1 MNVFHKVTLQSLQK
15 NKTRTVVTIIGII
28 LSAAMI
34 CAVTTTIA
42 SLQDFM
48 YRSLAYN
55 SGSWQGSVLHAD
67 SSELERIRSSEQ
79 MEVIVYGNSV
89 GYAALEYVGVD
100 LKPYLYITGASE
112 NYRDLM
118 SVHITAG
125 EYPKNSGEILLPE
138 HLLDMGGVSYKIG
151 DVLTLEI
158 GERMSDGW
166 AFGQET
172 KFIGWDQ
179 TQAEYEELVIRET
192 RTYTVVGFYE
202 RPAFEAYDAAGYTA
216 ITVSDGISDPSAA
229 YDVYFTMKNPR
240 EIYDF
245 LQENGF
251 PGKVNSDILNILG
264 VSGLTAFYTVF
275 YGLAAIV
282 IGLIMFGSVSLIYNA
297 FSISVSERTKQFGL
311 LSSIGATRR
320 QIRQM
325 VFFEAFAVSVIG
337 IPVGIFVGIAGI
349 GITLLCIGDRFAMI
363 MSFSQPMI
371 LRVPP
376 VSIVIAVVVA
386 LVTVLISA
394 WIPSKR
400 AMKVSAVEAIRQ
412 TNDITTEKKHTKT
425 LRFLGRMFGLP
436 GMLADRHFSRNKKKY
451 RTTVVSLFMSIV
463 LFVSAASF
471 TDYLTDSAG
480 SIYVTYG
487 FDVLYA
493 LSAADVRNPPVT
505 EAMQIIRSDE
515 TVTEAAYTQRDVL
528 ECEISM
534 DHLSWEWM
542 FDSAHIVSEDYDP
555 TARDNYMRLQV
566 IAIYVEDEVYRAY
579 LQENKLDEELYMN
592 ASAPLA
598 VAIDGQ
604 TKYNIRKEKFVT
616 MNTLAD
622 TSCEMTST
630 VLKSIDGY
638 AHVETVENGDG
649 SRIYRYLNLENGEE
663 IIEFSAEEVASEL
676 TLRVGTTLY
685 EKPYFIDTSAELILL
700 YPFSAQQSVNPYTN
714 TGNDFSILIRTPD
727 HKACCDSLSRT
738 LRENGMSDSRLYDF
752 AESQSQDRA
761 MVTIIEVFSYG
772 FIVLI
777 SLIAAANVFNTIT
790 TNINLR
796 RREFAMLKSVG
807 MTSKDFNRM
816 MNYECLL
823 YGMKARLYGI
833 PASCGVTVLIYQT
846 ISSGVTTGFRLP
858 WSAIGIAVLSVFIVV
873 SATMMYSMRK
883 VRREN
888 PIDALRNENL

>member
-1 MNVFHKVTLQSLQK
+1 MNVFHKVTLQSLKK

-55 SGSWQGSVLHAD
+55 SGSWQGSVLYAD
-67 SSELERIRSSEQ
+67 PSELEQIRSAGQVEKC
-79 MEVIVYGNSV
+79 VYSDSV
-89 GYAALEYVGVD
+89 GYAALEYVGID
-100 LKPYLYITGASE
+100 SKPYLYITGASE
-112 NYRDLM
+112 NYRDLI

-125 EYPKNSGEILLPE
+125 EYPKNSSEILLPE

-151 DVLTLEI
+151 DILTLEI
-158 GERMSDGW
+158 GERMSEGW
-166 AFGQET
+166 TFGQDT
-172 KFIGWDQ
+172 VFLGWD
-179 TQAEYEELVIRET
+179 TSMEEYEELVIRET

-202 RPAFEAYDAAGYTA
+202 RPVFEKYNAAGYTA
-216 ITVSDGISDPSAA
+216 ITVSDGASEPSAW
-229 YDVYFTMKNPR
+229 YDVYFTMKDPG

-251 PGKVNSDILNILG
+251 PREVNSDILMILG

-311 LSSIGATRR
+311 LSSIGATRK

-337 IPVGIFVGIAGI
+337 IPLGIFVGIAGI

-376 VSIVIAVVVA
+376 VSIIIAVAVA

-412 TNDITTEKKHTKT
+412 TNDITTGRKQRKT
-425 LRFLGRMFGLP
+425 PQFICRLFGLP
-436 GMLADRHFSRNKKKY
+436 GMLADRHFMRNKKKY

-480 SIYVTYG
+480 SVYDTYG

-493 LSAADVRNPPVT
+493 LSTADVRNPPIT
-505 EAMQIIRSDE
+505 EAMQIIRRDE
-515 TVTEAAYTQRDVL
+515 TVTDAAYTQRDIL
-528 ECEISM
+528 ACEISM
-534 DHLSWEWM
+534 DHLTEEWM
-542 FDSAHIVSEDYDP
+542 FDTAHVVNEDYDP
-555 TARDNYMRLQV
+555 TAKNHVMRLV
-566 IAIYVEDEVYRAY
+566 TAVLYVEDGEYREFLA
-579 LQENKLDEELYMN
+579 ENKLDEELYMN
-592 ASAPLA
+592 TSEPLA

-604 TKYNIRKEKFVT
+604 TKYNINQEKFVT

-622 TSCEMTST
+622 TSCEMIYEF
-630 VLKSIDGY
+630 VKDIDGY
-638 AHVETVENGDG
+638 QVIEKGKKDDG
-649 SRIYRYLNLENGEE
+649 SIVYLYMNLSDTEE
-663 IIEFSAEEVASEL
+663 ILEVPLNEAVVRL
-676 TLRVGTTLY
+676 DLRVGTTLY

-700 YPFSAQQSVNPYTN
+700 YPLSAQPSVNPYYN
-714 TGNDFSILIRTPD
+714 TGNDYSILIRTPD
-727 HKACCDSLSRT
+727 HKACYDSLSRT

-752 AESQSQDRA
+752 AESQSQERA
-761 MVTIIEVFSYG
+761 MVTIIEVFAYG

-777 SLIAAANVFNTIT
+777 SLIAAANVFNTIS

-807 MTSKDFNRM
+807 MSAKDFHRM

-823 YGMKARLYGI
+823 YGMKALLYGI
-833 PASCGVTVLIYQT
+833 PVSCGVTVLIYQT
-846 ISSGVTTGFRLP
+846 VSSGVTTGFRLP
-858 WSAIGIAVLSVFIVV
+858 WSAIGIAVLSVFLVV
-873 SATMMYSMRK
+873 SATMMYSMSK
-883 VRREN
+883 VRKEN

>member
-1 MNVFHKVTLQSLQK
+1 MNVFHKVTLQSLKK

-48 YRSLAYN
+48 YRSFAYN
-55 SGSWQGSVLHAD
+55 NGSWQGSVLHAEP
-67 SSELERIRSSEQ
+67 SELDTIQSSRQVE
-79 MEVIVYGNSV
+79 EVVYSESV
-89 GYAALEYVGVD
+89 GYTALDYSEIES
-100 LKPYLYITGASE
+100 KPYLYITGVNE

-125 EYPKNSGEILLPE
+125 DYPKNSSEILLPE
-138 HLLDMGGVSYKIG
+138 HLLDMGGISHKIG

-158 GERMSDGW
+158 GERISEGRTL
-166 AFGQET
+166 GQDT
-172 KFIGWDQ
+172 KFLGWETSLD
-179 TQAEYEELVIRET
+179 AYEELVLNET
-192 RTYTVVGFYE
+192 RIYTVVGFYE
-202 RPAFEAYDAAGYTA
+202 RPTYEKQSAAGYTA
-216 ITVSDGISDPSAA
+216 ITIADDITDSSAA

-245 LQENGF
+245 LKENGF
-251 PGKVNSDILNILG
+251 PREVNSDLLSILG

-282 IGLIMFGSVSLIYNA
+282 IGLIMFGSISLIYNA

-311 LSSIGATRR
+311 LSSIGATKR

-325 VFFEAFAVSVIG
+325 VLFEAFAVSVIG
-337 IPVGIFVGIAGI
+337 IPIGIIIGITGI
-349 GITLLCIGDRFAMI
+349 GVTLLCIGDRFASI
-363 MSFSQPMI
+363 MSFGQPMI

-400 AMKVSAVEAIRQ
+400 AMKISAVEAIRQ
-412 TNDITTEKKHTKT
+412 THDIITEKKQTKT
-425 LRFLGRMFGLP
+425 SRFIYRLFGLP
-436 GMLADRHFSRNKKKY
+436 GMLTDKHFKRNKKKY

-463 LFVSAASF
+463 LFVSASSF
-471 TDYLTDSAG
+471 TDYLTESADSV
-480 SIYVTYG
+480 YDTHG
-487 FDVLYA
+487 FDLLY
-493 LSAADVRNPPVT
+493 SFNPTDVRNLPI
-505 EAMQIIRSDE
+505 EDAMQVIRSDE
-515 TVTEAAYTQRDVL
+515 NVTEAAYTQRDVFG
-528 ECEISM
+528 CDISM

-542 FDSAHIVSEDYDP
+542 FDTAHIVSEDYDP
-555 TARDNYMRLQV
+555 TARDNYMHLQV
-566 IAIYVEDEVYRAY
+566 IVIYVEDEVYRAY
-579 LQENKLDEELYMN
+579 LKSNKLDEDVYMSS
-592 ASAPLA
+592 SAPVA

-604 TKYNIRKEKFVT
+604 TKYNIRQEKFVT
-616 MNTLAD
+616 VNTLED
-622 TSCEMTST
+622 TSCEMTSE

-638 AHVETVENGDG
+638 AHIETVENGDG
-649 SRIYRYLNLENGEE
+649 SKLYRYLNLEDGEE
-663 IIEFSAEEVASEL
+663 IIEFPADEVISEL
-676 TLRVGTTLY
+676 TFRVGTTLY
-685 EKPYFIDTSAELILL
+685 EKPYFIDTTGELILL
-700 YPFSAQQSVNPYTN
+700 YPLSAQVSVNPYAGGQKN
-714 TGNDFSILIRTPD
+714 FSILIRTPD
-727 HKACCDSLSRT
+727 HKTCYDSLCKT
-738 LRENGMSDSRLYDF
+738 ILENGMSDGRLYDY
-752 AESQSQDRA
+752 AESQSQERA
-761 MVTIIEVFSYG
+761 MVTIIEVFAYG

-777 SLIAAANVFNTIT
+777 SLIAAANVFNTIS

-807 MTSKDFNRM
+807 MSAKDFNRM
-816 MNYECLL
+816 MNFECLL
-823 YGMKARLYGI
+823 YGMKALLYGI
-833 PASCGVTVLIYQT
+833 PASCLVTVLIYQT
-846 ISSGVTTGFRLP
+846 VSSGMTTGFRLP

-873 SATMMYSMRK
+873 FATMLYSMSK